1 MSTFLRLIRLWCILI
16 SLADAQK
23 KNRKI
28 TVTNQ
33 CTFTVWP
40 GLFTSV
46 GPLPSQETG
55 WEAKSGTS
63 LTFEVEE
70 SWGGRVWPRTGCDFS
85 DTSKPDYDQCETGG
99 CIGGL
104 QCNATTGTGRLP
116 VTLAE
121 FNIQTEV
128 DHYDTSNVDG
138 WNVPMTI
145 TNTADCP
152 LSNCPYD
159 LLKACPDDLQ
169 RKNAAGDVVGCL
181 TACGAWEDNEG
192 ESPNVKKYCC
202 KGAHATPET
211 CPTSGVKYYD
221 WWKEACPIAYA
232 YAYDEASGTALFTCT
247 KQVDWIITFCPDSSL
262 FETTATL
269 PNGTTITQGGE
280 FELMDFVKVTGE
292 SGGGGGG
299 GSGSAASSSGGGD
312 GAAASATGG
321 GGASSAGGGG
331 GGSSG
336 DSTKATTGAAS
347 KAASSAGTGATGA
360 SGGSDSGSSGSS
372 SGSSASSSSSDST
385 SADDDTILGMPKA
398 AAWAIMGVVILL
410 VIGAVGYFIWSSNK
424 KGAAKKHRQQSSD
437 DSASSDDGSSTGT
450 GSDGDDVKP
459 HKKRQGRHR
468 DDDEDYS
475 LAKLDALGLAER
487 RAVDDSIYSAAARN
501 PLGLRGALAGQGRAT
516 FELAKG
522 PTSSDGSDS
531 EASQRLL
538 RSRRGVRACDDRGL

>member
-1 MSTFLRLIRLWCILI
+1 MTSFRQIIALGSFLVLVN
-16 SLADAQK
+16 AGAK

-40 GLFTSV
+40 GIFTSV

-138 WNVPMTI
+138 NNIALAI
-145 TNTADCP
+145 TNSADCP

-159 LLKACPDDLQ
+159 LRKACPDDLQ

-181 TACGAWEDNEG
+181 TACGAWEDNE
-192 ESPNVKKYCC
+192 EYCC

-221 WWKEACPIAYA
+221 WWKKACPIAYA
-232 YAYDEASGTALFTCT
+232 YAYDEASGTALFTCS

-269 PNGTTITQGGE
+269 PNGTTITQGGD
-280 FELMDFVKVTGE
+280 FELAEYVKVTGE

-299 GSGSAASSSGGGD
+299 GGSDSAASSSGGG
-312 GAAASATGG
+312 GGAAAASA
-321 GGASSAGGGG
+321 SGGGG
-331 GGSSG
+331 GGSSSAGSGGGAGSSG
-336 DSTKATTGAAS
+336 DTTKATTSTSS
-347 KAASSAGTGATGA
+347 KSSSSAAAGATGT
-360 SGGSDSGSSGSS
+360 SGDSGAGSSGSSGSS
-372 SGSSASSSSSDST
+372 SGSTSSSSSSDST
-385 SADDDTILGMPKA
+385 STDDDTILGMPKT
-398 AAWAIMGVVILL
+398 AAWAIMGLVILL
-410 VIGAVGYFIWSSNK
+410 VVGAVGYFIWSSNK
-424 KGAAKKHRQQSSD
+424 KGAVKKHRRQSSD
-437 DSASSDDGSSTGT
+437 DSASSDDGSSTAT
-450 GSDGDDVKP
+450 GSDDDDDVKP
-459 HKKRQGRHR
+459 HKKRRG
-468 DDDEDYS
+468 DEDYS
-475 LAKLDALGLAER
+475 LAKLDALDAAER
-487 RAVDDSIYSAAARN
+487 RAVDDSIYWAAARN
-501 PLGLRGALAGQGRAT
+501 PLGLRGALAEQGRTT

-522 PTSSDGSDS
+522 PLSSGGSDS
-531 EASQRLL
+531 EAGRQLL
-538 RSRRGVRACDDRGL
+538 RSRRGGRAFDSRRL